1 MLVLNPPP
9 IRGLSTAGGFTF
21 VLQNRGGADTAELSR
36 VLQGLLAEA
45 RKRPEIG
52 FVYSGFDPRIP
63 QIEFQVDRDKVKS
76 LGIQLSDV
84 FFALQTFLGSYYI
97 NDFNLFGRTYGFRL
111 RPMERSASSPTT
123 STASTCAPLAGPW
136 CRCPRW

>member
-1 MLVLNPPP
+1 M
-9 IRGLSTAGGFTF
+9 
-21 VLQNRGGADTAELSR
+21 LQNRGGADTAQLSQ

-63 QIEFQVDRDKVKS
+63 QIEFAVDRDKVKS
-76 LGIQLSDV
+76 LGIPLSDV

-97 NDFNLFGRTYGFRL
+97 NDFNLFGRTYRVQAQADGAQRRRAGRRQSFL
-111 RPMERSASSPTT
+111 RAQRRRNHGAASA
-123 STASTCAPLAGPW
+123 
-136 CRCPRW
+136 RW